1 MKKINGEKGEEGKRG
16 RGEEI
21 LLTSSPF
28 PLFPSADVERRAAGV
43 KLLLMDCDGVLT
55 DGRITLV
62 EGGDEQKSFHTRD
75 GHGLVLLHRAGLRSG
90 IISGRTSQ
98 LVSMR
103 AADLGV
109 AYVRQGALDKLA
121 AFKELLTEAGVGPSE
136 VAFVGDDVVD
146 IPLMRR
152 AVLAVAVADAGR
164 DTRAAAHY
172 VTRLA
177 GGFGA
182 VREVCELILKA
193 QGRWD
198 ELMKKYTS

>member
-1 MKKINGEKGEEGKRG
+1 MVEQEE
-16 RGEEI
+16 
-21 LLTSSPF
+21 
-28 PLFPSADVERRAAGV
+28 VERRAERV

-90 IISGRTSQ
+90 IISGRASR

-109 AYVRQGALDKLA
+109 AYVRQGAHDKLA
-121 AFKELLTEAGVGPSE
+121 AFDDLLAEAGVGPSE

-152 AVLAVAVADAGR
+152 SALALAVADAGR

-172 VTRLA
+172 VTHLP

-182 VREVCELILKA
+182 VREVCELVLKA

-198 ELMKKYTS
+198 ELMKRYTS